1 MTKLF
6 EDPPSSISHPDHP
19 AHDLTLVTTG
29 GAPFRCDGCMQP
41 GDGAGYRCDLCHFD
55 LHTCCALPPATL
67 EHDMFEGSAF
77 VFLAEPPAPAGGR
90 ICDACGDA
98 VDGFVY
104 HSDDP
109 DLDLHPCCAFLRRR
123 VVVQDGRLFELRKR
137 SPRRCGMCGGERSGG
152 RRRSNFWAYRTYDD
166 DGEPVYLHV
175 ACVKDGHR
183 GRPRGSGDEIVLAS
197 SSPAMDSVLQ
207 SVPRRRTRRSGGF
220 ERFRKIVNVVV
231 SVIIAVIFGN
241 PMAMISAVAGPD
253 GLLRGL
259 IHSTMRLFEEP
270 PAKITHWAHPEHEL
284 TLASTAGAPFRCDGC
299 QEPGGDGPRYRCAP
313 CNFDLHTDCAIPP
326 ATLQHPL
333 LFKAGC
339 TFVFLRE
346 PPAPA
351 VNRQCDACGDDV
363 RGFVF
368 HCHDRDLDL
377 HPCCASLEDRI
388 ITGGDGDGDGRVF
401 ELTKAAASRRRCGV
415 CGDKSSR
422 FWFYRGRFDGED
434 VYIHVACVKE
444 LAVRRWEASYRR
456 RSGAGQIV
464 LAGAPLMEGALQSL
478 SRKSRRSG
486 GFERFSKI
494 VGVIVSAIIAV
505 IFGNPMG
512 LIAAVA
518 GPDGLL
524 RG

>member
-1 MTKLF
+1 
-6 EDPPSSISHPDHP
+6 
-19 AHDLTLVTTG
+19 
-29 GAPFRCDGCMQP
+29 MQP
-41 GDGAGYRCDLCHFD
+41 GDDGAGYRYVAPF
-55 LHTCCALPPATL
+55 A
-67 EHDMFEGSAF
+67 
-77 VFLAEPPAPAGGR
+77 FLAELPAAPAAAGGR
-90 ICDACGDA
+90 ICDACGNS
-98 VDGFVY
+98 VRGFVY

-109 DLDLHPCCAFLRRR
+109 DLDLHPCCTARRR
-123 VVVQDGRLFELRKR
+123 AG
-137 SPRRCGMCGGERSGG
+137 PCGERSG
-152 RRRSNFWAYRTYDD
+152 RRRNLWAYRTYDD
-166 DGEPVYLHV
+166 DGEPVYLHI

-183 GRPRGSGDEIVLAS
+183 WRCAAAVWRRDRAGELVAGDGRRAAERAPEEDAAE
-197 SSPAMDSVLQ
+197 
-207 SVPRRRTRRSGGF
+207 RRVR
-220 ERFRKIVNVVV
+220 EIVNVVV

-259 IHSTMRLFEEP
+259 FEEP
-270 PAKITHWAHPEHEL
+270 PAKLTHWAHPEHEL
-284 TLASTAGAPFRCDGC
+284 TLAATAGAPFRCDGC

-313 CNFDLHTDCAIPP
+313 CNFDLHTDCALPP

-333 LFKAGC
+333 LFKGGGC

-351 VNRQCDACGDDV
+351 AASRQCDACGDDV

-368 HCHDRDLDL
+368 HCADRDLDL

-388 ITGGDGDGDGRVF
+388 VTGGGGDGDGRVF
-401 ELTKAAASRRRCGV
+401 ELTKAASSSSSRRRCGV
-415 CGDKSSR
+415 CGDKSR
-422 FWFYRGRFDGED
+422 RTFWFYRGRFDGED
-434 VYIHVACVKE
+434 VFIHVACVKE

-456 RSGAGQIV
+456 RSGAGQIA

-478 SRKSRRSG
+478 PRRTRRSG